1 MTDKGLNALKK
12 VIWFSIFAI
21 VLVSGVIMARVITG
35 GRARGGPSSV
45 VTQDSG
51 QQGSGPAVT
60 GPTGTGTGAAKDSGT
75 ATGTGTSAAGTSST
89 TVKKTTATTTTAKV
103 TTTKSDSVGERISK
117 MSLHEKVCQLFVV
130 TPEGLT
136 NWENHSVAGQFT
148 RAGLK
153 DYPVG
158 GLVYFAFNIDSADAV
173 KEMLSKTKEYAKE
186 HGMVQPFLAVDEEG
200 GTVAR
205 CAQKAGTTTFNSM
218 YYYRG
223 EGKDKA
229 HDNAKVIGADIASL
243 GFNLDFAPVA
253 DTWSNNNNTVIGV
266 RAYSDNFAQA
276 AELIPSAV
284 KGFHDGGVYCTLKH
298 FPGHGDTS
306 GDSHYGAV
314 YSAKTLEQLE
324 KEEYLPFISGIKA
337 GADMV
342 MLGHITMTSVDNQPA
357 TFSEKMIKDQLR
369 GKLGFD
375 GVVITDSL
383 QMRAVTDLYPDGEAS
398 VRAFL
403 AGADML
409 LMPAD
414 LPTAVTAVEN
424 AVKDKRISEE
434 RLDESLRRILELKA
448 KKTDIKK
455 S

>member
-1 MTDKGLNALKK
+1 MTEKGLNALKK
-12 VIWFSIFAI
+12 CIWFSIFAI
-21 VLVSGVIMARVITG
+21 VLVSGLVMFRVISSG
-35 GRARGGPSSV
+35 KARGGPQTV
-45 VTQDSG
+45 VTQEPAA
-51 QQGSGPAVT
+51 QGGSEASEGATTV
-60 GPTGTGTGAAKDSGT
+60 TGTGDGKSAG
-75 ATGTGTSAAGTSST
+75 TGTGTSAAGTSRTTAKTT
-89 TVKKTTATTTTAKV
+89 TVTTTQKV
-103 TTTKSDSVGERISK
+103 TTTKADAVSERISK

-158 GLVYFAFNIDSADAV
+158 GLVYFAFNIDSAAAV
-173 KEMLSKTKEYAKE
+173 KEMLSKTREYANE

-223 EGKDKA
+223 EGKEKA
-229 HDNAKVIGADIASL
+229 HDNAKVIGTDIASL
-243 GFNLDFAPVA
+243 GFDLDFAPVA

-266 RAYSDNFAQA
+266 RAYSDNFSQA
-276 AELIPSAV
+276 AELIPFAV
-284 KGFHDGGVYCTLKH
+284 KGFHDGGVFCTLKH

-314 YSAKTLEQLE
+314 YSAKTIEQLE
-324 KEEYLPFISGIKA
+324 KEEFLPFKSGINA

-342 MLGHITMTSVDNQPA
+342 MLGHITLTSVDNQPA
-357 TFSEKMIKDQLR
+357 TFSEKIIKEELR

-375 GVVITDSL
+375 GVIITDSL
-383 QMRAVTDLYPDGEAS
+383 QMRAVTDIYPDGEAS
-398 VRAFL
+398 VRAIL

-409 LMPAD
+409 LMPSD

-434 RLDESLRRILELKA
+434 RINESLKRILKLKA
-448 KKTDIKK
+448 EKRDIN
-455 S
+455 